1 MQVELIRHGKTAW
14 SEQGRYQGISDIPLS
29 EAGKAQ
35 LCVSAEKSSR
45 VYVSPLRRSSATA
58 AILFPG
64 AELIPVKGL
73 EEMNFG
79 DFEGRTWQEMESD
92 RAYRAWVDG
101 GCLGRCPGGEDRSE
115 YENRV
120 CEAFREVLEKER
132 EAGSEKTVIVA
143 HGGTQMALLGK
154 YGVPERE
161 YWRWQRPCGC
171 GYLLEVTEKD
181 DVPVLRLIR
190 ETAYLKSEDT
200 CGGEQ

>member
-1 MQVELIRHGKTAW
+1 M
-14 SEQGRYQGISDIPLS
+14 
-29 EAGKAQ
+29 
-35 LCVSAEKSSR
+35 
-45 VYVSPLRRSSATA
+45 
-58 AILFPG
+58 
-64 AELIPVKGL
+64 
-73 EEMNFG
+73 
-79 DFEGRTWQEMESD
+79 
-92 RAYRAWVDG
+92 
-101 GCLGRCPGGEDRSE
+101 
-115 YENRV
+115 
-120 CEAFREVLEKER
+120 
-132 EAGSEKTVIVA
+132 IVA